1 MMSDDALQKWQE
13 EELAKLLEDIPE
25 GAVYQDEEL
34 DELCTDLTAAAYR
47 AGDAA
52 GVKRTLERVAQYY
65 ESVCMDA
72 TAIEIRQMKP

>member
-1 MMSDDALQKWQE
+1 MMADDALKQW
-13 EELAKLLEDIPE
+13 L
-25 GAVYQDEEL
+25 DEEL
-34 DELCTDLTAAAYR
+34 PEITSIEAVFRVPASRDYAVRVATAAYR